1 MASSA
6 LRMSLA
12 VRQVD
17 SALRDR
23 ARSYPKVLP
32 VGHMSVLRGW
42 EYDLKWEGGVLL
54 RYTREEFDTLGP
66 LERQLEVN
74 RAHAEARL
82 ARARAGEVRV
92 DPDEEEWLYQ
102 RAVGLLPDYEDQRLL
117 EIVSCVVLQ
126 PEYMTSN
133 PGRFL
138 AGVALVQ
145 KAFGQA
151 TALGYGSLMMAGVRA
166 RVDLVK
172 YGRRLED
179 IYERVRSRSN
189 VAQLLDGAESG
200 LKRLGSNKRRRL
212 VQMVHRQLWSG
223 GRKQAG
229 TLFLLTQVID
239 GYLGLRAGGV
249 GDSFGVAVLDGI
261 IAAKFGF
268 RVGFLSRD
276 GYFYLAVGLSDRNVE
291 CWDPLDRDGHV
302 PVGAARRH
310 PLADL
315 FIEGYLRLARGYV
328 LTRSYPN
335 VERVARWVLEARSE
349 EGGVRREAEAFELL
363 GISFVGQGQPRKAI
377 DYCRRALSINPKLPE
392 AYLVLGN
399 AFSFLSR
406 WPEAI
411 AAYRKAVQLQV
422 GYAEAYNNLGL
433 ALAKNA
439 EPERAVGAYN
449 QALRIRPEYV
459 EAWYNLGNLLLERE
473 EYAEAIDAYRHA
485 VECNPRFSGAFY
497 NMGQAQY
504 RMGNPQQALEAYKSA
519 VAVNPKHAG
528 AWNNM
533 GIVYRDLGEKD
544 KAVEAIER
552 AVKLN
557 PILFR

>member
-1 MASSA
+1 MALSA

-23 ARSYPKVLP
+23 AKAYPKALP

-54 RYTREEFDTLGP
+54 RYTREEFDALGP
-66 LERQLEVN
+66 LERQLEIN
-74 RAHAEARL
+74 RAHAEAYL
-82 ARARAGEVRV
+82 ARVRAGEVRV

-102 RAVGLLPDYEDQRLL
+102 RAVGLLPDYEDQRFL

-126 PEYMTSN
+126 PEYVTSN
-133 PGRFL
+133 PRRFL
-138 AGVALVQ
+138 AGVASVLE
-145 KAFGQA
+145 AFGQA

-166 RVDLVK
+166 RVDLAK

-179 IYERVRSRSN
+179 IYGRVRSRSN
-189 VAQLLDGAESG
+189 VAQLLNGAGPDLRKLRSE
-200 LKRLGSNKRRRL
+200 KRRRL
-212 VQMVHRQLWSG
+212 MQVVHRQLWSG

-276 GYFYLAVGLSDRNVE
+276 GYFYLAVGLSSRHVE
-291 CWDPLDRDGHV
+291 CWDPLDRDGRV
-302 PVGAARRH
+302 PVGAVRRH

-315 FIEGYLRLARGYV
+315 FVEGYLRLARGYV
-328 LTRSYPN
+328 LTRSYSN
-335 VERVARWVLEARSE
+335 VERVARWVLE
-349 EGGVRREAEAFELL
+349 VRAESADAFELL
-363 GISFVGQGQPRKAI
+363 GVSFVGQGQPRKAI
-377 DYCRRALSINPKLPE
+377 EYCRRALYINPKLPE

-406 WPEAI
+406 WSEAI

-433 ALAKNA
+433 ALAKNS
-439 EPERAVGAYN
+439 ELDRAAGAYN
-449 QALRIRPEYV
+449 EALRIRPEYV

-473 EYAEAIDAYRHA
+473 DFSRSVDAYRHA
-485 VECNPRFSGAFY
+485 VECNPRFAGAFY

-533 GIVYRDLGEKD
+533 GIVYRDLGEKE